1 MNDHP
6 VRDVF
11 ADGFRARSETDATL
25 CETVRPL
32 YLFKVQQ
39 TSIVAVRCQ
48 CLLTSGALVCRKH
61 KQGVSGNAL
70 LVLLFKLQAKNDQ
83 RSNRLQGIP
92 IDFLQGLQNC

>member
-39 TSIVAVRCQ
+39 TPIVAVRCE
-48 CLLTSGALVCRKH
+48 CPLTAGAVVCRET
-61 KQGVSGNAL
+61 QAGRQWQCAL
-70 LVLLFKLQAKNDQ
+70 GAAVQVAGQ
-83 RSNRLQGIP
+83 E
-92 IDFLQGLQNC
+92 